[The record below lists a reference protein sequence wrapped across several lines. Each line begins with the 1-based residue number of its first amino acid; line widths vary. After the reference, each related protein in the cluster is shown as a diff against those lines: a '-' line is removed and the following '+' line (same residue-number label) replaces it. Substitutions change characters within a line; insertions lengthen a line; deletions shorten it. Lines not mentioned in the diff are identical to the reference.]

1 MAVTKFSR
9 QRAAIKDYLMH
20 TTAHPIAETVYSCL
34 QVIHPNI
41 SLGTIYRN
49 LNLLVGQGEVIKFA
63 TGDGKD
69 RFDANTSPHYHFVCT
84 ECSNVSDVFMSSDFI
99 SMVTDSAKSE
109 IDGEILGHSTFF
121 FGRCLE
127 CKDA

>member
-1 MAVTKFSR
+1 M
-9 QRAAIKDYLMH
+9 I
-20 TTAHPIAETVYSCL
+20 YSN
-34 QVIHPNI
+34 IRKEFPNI

-49 LNLLVGQGEVIKFA
+49 LNLLVEQGDIIKLA

-84 ECSNVSDVFMSSDFI
+84 ECSNVSDVFMSSNFI

-109 IDGEILGHSTFF
+109 IDGEILGHSTLF

>member
-1 MAVTKFSR
+1 MALKYSR
-9 QRAAIKDYLMH
+9 QRESIKKYLAH
-20 TTAHPIAETVYSCL
+20 TLEHPTADMIYSN
-34 QVIHPNI
+34 IRKEYPNI